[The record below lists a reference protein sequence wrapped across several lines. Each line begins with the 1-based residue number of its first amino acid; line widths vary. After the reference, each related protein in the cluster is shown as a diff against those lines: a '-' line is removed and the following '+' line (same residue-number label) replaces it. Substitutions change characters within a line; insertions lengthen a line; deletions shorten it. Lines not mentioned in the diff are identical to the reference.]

1 MKQNDAIEIIQEN
14 KRYAKSLQFKNE
26 EQGRRRQQ
34 TCSKK
39 KLVIDISTSNIIMP
53 SVIAVIQVFDK
64 QGKWGRKKYNAVK
77 RKK

>member
-1 MKQNDAIEIIQEN
+1 MQNRCNLKMKNKIEEDN
-14 KRYAKSLQFKNE
+14 KFVL
-26 EQGRRRQQ
+26 
-34 TCSKK
+34 KK
-39 KLVIDISTSNIIMP
+39 IVSDISTSNSIMT

>member
-1 MKQNDAIEIIQEN
+1 MQNRYNLKMKKQIEDDN
-14 KRYAKSLQFKNE
+14 KLVL
-26 EQGRRRQQ
+26 
-34 TCSKK
+34 K
-39 KLVIDISTSNIIMP
+39 KLIIDISTSNIIMP